1 MSVFESNDVVEENYF
16 FIDERLNSNDLIFV
30 VYVLSDK
37 LTKIS
42 LTERKPSVNFLG
54 YPIGG
59 FNNKVFING
68 SEVGLGFLEVGDTN
82 YLVLSKENART
93 TFFTYNKATDLVI
106 GSDDFSGIQLPTTSR
121 IIIHQDTLIIQVEDE
136 LVYHNDQKVF
146 GNQVFP
152 LSDGTSILTPYF
164 LLEKRSKQWAITVF
178 SEDII
183 FNPTKVLL
191 QKRITDF
198 PKDFPNYRR
207 SPRLNLEVPTD
218 KFKLQGIAKNQEKKG
233 NGLIKT
239 VLPPLAMIGMTGIT
253 TILSGRNALM
263 MLGMGGATI
272 LTTAFSVSQYLT
284 EKKENKLDETKEKE
298 DYEYYLV
305 TLVGEI
311 ASAYAREKEIL
322 DFQQPS
328 PEQLVELTTVYDSRI
343 YERQNYN
350 KDFLTISLG
359 ISDTPSSLTI
369 ETTVDEK
376 DLSDE
381 AKHLKDL
388 EKQFST
394 QRQVATP
401 ISLLDQT
408 LGLVGTQDV
417 LTTTLENLLFQT
429 AFFHSY
435 RDVNFISLLPRKAY
449 QETWRKWRLLP
460 HFKLQELNM
469 RGLIY
474 NEKLRDVVL
483 NSFHQVLNKRKQAV
497 NEAGKEKIQFSPHY
511 IFTIVDD
518 ELLSGHGINELL
530 AEDMSELGVTVIW
543 CKEDANQLPETVVSL
558 VELPNSTNGQLVS
571 DHTIY
576 LGKNFIPYP
585 TLPDLETSLRQL
597 ANLNHLEVE
606 KNAVPE
612 SLSLLEQYE
621 VQKIEELEIPERWE
635 KAEPN
640 KSIKSL
646 IGWRG
651 KSDYVYWDLHERG
664 HGPHAL
670 VGGTTGSG
678 KSEFLTTYLIGL
690 AINFSPEDIG
700 MLIIDWKGGGIAN
713 TLDKLPHF
721 MGAITNLDGAG
732 TARALAS
739 IKAELD
745 KRQRE
750 FAKFGVNSI
759 NDYMSLYKQRHN
771 PKPDVKYPTKPLP
784 HLVIVSDEFAELK
797 ANVPEFLDELTSASR
812 IGRSLGVHL
821 ILCTQKPS
829 GVVNDQIEANS
840 RSKIALKMAGVQDSN
855 ELLKTPDAA
864 HITNP
869 GRGYLKVGENEVYEL
884 FQSGYV
890 GVPYDPDAKQEEK
903 TDERFFKIND
913 LGQYELMYDPTE
925 EVVQGKDTSDLDSQ
939 LEAVIKE
946 IRQVFETKGYDLP
959 DKPWLP
965 NLEEKITTSTN
976 TPSKNRNLTVPLGL
990 LDIPSQQAQEVYH
1003 FDLEKQ
1009 GHTVLFASSGYGKS
1023 TALQTLVMNLARQNT
1038 PEQVQFN
1045 LLDFGTNG
1053 LLPLKDLPHVADI
1066 APLEE
1071 EEKLG
1076 KMLGAISKIL
1086 AERKK
1091 LFKTVGV
1098 ATLVQYENKTKKK
1111 LPVIV
1116 NILDS
1121 YDGLD
1126 QNDQRKEKIDSIL
1139 IQLLRDGAGLG
1150 VYLILTAG
1158 RVGAIRM
1165 NMMSNIGTKIVLFL
1179 NEEGD
1184 IGTIMGREHL
1194 AQVAINGRGQIMR
1207 DIPTAIQFY
1216 QPVKGQNSTEI
1227 LANLE
1232 SAVETLDKS
1241 WTGERPEKIPMVAD
1255 ELVIEAFEALPAVQ
1269 ELKKAEAL
1277 PLGLSLAT
1285 TKALGILPNHQPYF
1299 LFSSGDDEQQTLFQE
1314 LLIRQ
1319 LNSSSL
1325 DVFLVDFDESFEEV
1339 LEGQSLSENIELVTD
1354 KDEAKDVVAGIVDYM
1369 KFAKKKEQGRPI
1381 SVVISNLPDFIAK
1394 TNIQADDFALALK
1407 ISHKVGLNFII
1418 FAPHEYI
1425 AKSFDAVPKVI
1436 RKMKFSG
1443 LIGERAYDSI
1453 LIKGQSHSQEPD
1465 LQFHE
1470 AFYVMKG
1477 GAIYDKLKL
1486 PKQGGTFDV

>member
-1 MSVFESNDVVEENYF
+1 MTIFESNDVDKKESF
-16 FIDERLNSNDLIFV
+16 FIDERLKPSDLVFV
-30 VYVLSDK
+30 VYLLADR

-42 LTERKPSVNFLG
+42 LTETSPSVNFLG
-54 YPIGG
+54 YPFGII
-59 FNNKVFING
+59 NNKLHIDG
-68 SEVGLGFLEVGDTN
+68 WSTEIGFQEIKDMSFLI
-82 YLVLSKENART
+82 LSRDNAKT
-93 TFFTYNKATDLVI
+93 HFFSFNESKKLVI
-106 GSDDFSGIQLPTTSR
+106 SSDDFAGIKTPSTTR
-121 IIIHQDTLIIQVEDE
+121 VILEQERLIVEVKEE
-136 LVYHNDQKVF
+136 LVYYNEQKVV
-146 GNQVFP
+146 GNQVFSFIEGSS
-152 LSDGTSILTPYF
+152 LLTPHY
-164 LLEKRSKQWAITVF
+164 LLEKRAEQWKITIF
-178 SEDII
+178 SDDVS
-183 FNPTKVLL
+183 FNPNRVLL
-191 QKRITDF
+191 QKRKVEF
-198 PKDFPNYRR
+198 PKDFPDYRR

-218 KFKLQGIAKNQEKKG
+218 KFKLQGNTKNQEKKS
-233 NGLIKT
+233 NGLLKT
-239 VLPPLAMIGMTGIT
+239 ILPPLGMLGMTGLT

-263 MLGMGGATI
+263 MIGMAGASL
-272 LTTAFSVSQYLT
+272 LTTTFTVSQYLT
-284 EKKENKLDETKEKE
+284 EKKENKLEITKEKE
-298 DYEYYLV
+298 NYEQYLV
-305 TLVGEI
+305 TVVGEI
-311 ASAYAREKEIL
+311 TRAYKREREVL
-322 DFQQPS
+322 EFQQPS
-328 PEQLVELTTVYDSRI
+328 PEKLVDLTSKYDSRI
-343 YERQNYN
+343 YERQGYN

-359 ISDTPSSLTI
+359 LSDTSSSLTI
-369 ETTVDEK
+369 ETDVNDK
-376 DLSDE
+376 DLGDD
-381 AKHLKDL
+381 AKHLKNL
-388 EKQFST
+388 VQQFST
-394 QRQVATP
+394 QRQVPTP
-401 ISLLDQT
+401 ISLLEQT
-408 LGLVGTQDV
+408 LGLVGTQEV
-417 LTTTLENLLFQT
+417 LTASLENLLFQT

-449 QETWRKWRLLP
+449 QETWRKWRMLP

-474 NEKLRDVVL
+474 TEKLRDVAL

-497 NEAGKEKIQFSPHY
+497 NEAGKEKVQFSPHY
-511 IFTIVDD
+511 IFTIIDD
-518 ELLSGHGINELL
+518 ELLAGHGINELL

-558 VELPNSTNGQLVS
+558 VEIPNSTTGQLVS
-571 DHTIY
+571 DHTVY
-576 LGKNFIPYP
+576 LAKNFVPYP
-585 TLPDLETSLRQL
+585 ALPELETSLRHI

-621 VQKIEELEIPERWE
+621 VKKIEELEISERWAQ
-635 KAEPN
+635 AEPN

-750 FAKFGVNSI
+750 FAIYGVNSI

-784 HLVIVSDEFAELK
+784 HLILVSDEFAELK
-797 ANVPEFLDELTSASR
+797 ANVPEFLDELTSVAR

-821 ILCTQKPS
+821 ILATQKPS

-884 FQSGYV
+884 FQSGYA
-890 GVPYDPDAKQEEK
+890 GVPYDPDAKNEEK
-903 TDERFFKIND
+903 IDERFFIINE

-925 EVVQGKDTSDLDSQ
+925 EVVQGKDTSDLKNQ
-939 LEAVIKE
+939 LEAVIEE
-946 IRQVFETKGYDLP
+946 IGQIFKTKGYALP

-965 NLEEKITTSTN
+965 NLEEKIA
-976 TPSKNRNLTVPLGL
+976 TPVKEISQKRTLTVPLGL
-990 LDIPSQQAQEVYH
+990 LDRPSKQAQEVYD
-1003 FDLEKQ
+1003 FNLEKQ
-1009 GHTVLFASSGYGKS
+1009 GHTVIFASPGYGKS
-1023 TALQTLVMNLARQNT
+1023 TALQTLVMNYARENT

-1066 APLEE
+1066 VTLEE

-1076 KMLGAISKIL
+1076 KMLSKISHEL
-1086 AERKK
+1086 AYRKK
-1091 LFKTVGV
+1091 LFKDAGV
-1098 ATLVQYENKTKKK
+1098 ASLVQYENKTKQK
-1111 LPVIV
+1111 LPVLI
-1116 NILDS
+1116 NFLDS

-1126 QNDQRKEKIDSIL
+1126 PNDKRKDKIDSVL

-1150 VYLILTAG
+1150 IYLIVTAG

-1165 NMMSNIGTKIVLFL
+1165 NMMSNIATKIVLYL

-1184 IGTIMGREHL
+1184 IGAIMGRENL
-1194 AQVAINGRGQIMR
+1194 AQVAVNGRGQIMR
-1207 DIPTAIQFY
+1207 DVPTAVQFY
-1216 QPVKGQNSTEI
+1216 QPVEGLNSSEI
-1227 LANLE
+1227 LTNLE
-1232 SAVETLDKS
+1232 AEVASLDKS
-1241 WTGERPEKIPMVAD
+1241 WTGNRPEKIPMVED
-1255 ELVIEAFEALPAVQ
+1255 DLTFDVFDTLPTVQ
-1269 ELKKAEAL
+1269 EVEKASGI

-1285 TKALGILPNHQPYF
+1285 TNVLGYLPNRQPYF
-1299 LFSSGDDEQQTLFQE
+1299 LFSSVDEEQQTLFQE

-1319 LNSSSL
+1319 LNKSSTE
-1325 DVFLVDFDESFEEV
+1325 VILVDFDESFEETI
-1339 LEGQSLSENIELVTD
+1339 EKNPLSQKITHITD
-1354 KDEAKDVVAGIVDYM
+1354 KNDAKEIV
-1369 KFAKKKEQGRPI
+1369 
-1381 SVVISNLPDFIAK
+1381 
-1394 TNIQADDFALALK
+1394 
-1407 ISHKVGLNFII
+1407 
-1418 FAPHEYI
+1418 
-1425 AKSFDAVPKVI
+1425 
-1436 RKMKFSG
+1436 
-1443 LIGERAYDSI
+1443 
-1453 LIKGQSHSQEPD
+1453 
-1465 LQFHE
+1465 
-1470 AFYVMKG
+1470 
-1477 GAIYDKLKL
+1477 
-1486 PKQGGTFDV
+1486 